1 MDNVTMLFLCLALG
15 IPGATVAR
23 EVGEV
28 DADRVFQGSI
38 PALYDK
44 HLGPLIFVPYADDLA
59 SRLADIQHGRILETA
74 AGTGV
79 LTRALVSALP
89 ESVSIVA
96 TDLNQP
102 MLDHASTQAPSTR
115 VNWRKADAQHLPFP
129 DGEFDA
135 VVCQF
140 GVMFFPDKP
149 QAFSEAYRVLKPDGR
164 FLFNVWD
171 RIEENEFAEI
181 VVRSVAALFPDNP
194 PKFLARTP
202 HGHYDT
208 AALEAQL
215 RATGF
220 GAVTTEIVTRE
231 SQAANA
237 RSVAIGYC
245 QGTPMRNEIE
255 AHDPDRL
262 AEATEAA
269 AAAITKQFG
278 LGPVTG
284 KIQAHIITAVRN
296 S

>member
-1 MDNVTMLFLCLALG
+1 M
-15 IPGATVAR
+15 
-23 EVGEV
+23 
-28 DADRVFQGSI
+28 DADRVFRGSI
-38 PALYDK
+38 PALYDE
-44 HLGPLIFVPYADDLA
+44 HLGPLTFVPYADDLA
-59 SRLADIQHGRILETA
+59 SRLADRQHGRILETA
-74 AGTGV
+74 AGTGMV
-79 LTRALVSALP
+79 TRALVSSLP

-102 MLDHASTQAPSTR
+102 MLDHASNRLPSTR
-115 VNWRKADAQHLPFP
+115 VTWRQADAQHLPFR

-149 QAFSEAYRVLKPDGR
+149 RAFSEAYRVLKPDGR

-171 RIEENEFAEI
+171 RIEENEFAET
-181 VVRSVAALFPDNP
+181 VVKSVATLFPDNP
-194 PKFLARTP
+194 PMFLARTP

-208 AALEAQL
+208 VALEAQL
-215 RATGF
+215 RAVGF
-220 GAVTTEIVTRE
+220 AAVTTEIVTRE

-237 RSVAIGYC
+237 LSVAIGYC

-255 AHDPDRL
+255 ARDPDRL
-262 AEATEAA
+262 AEATAVA
-269 AAAITKQFG
+269 AAAITRQFG
-278 LGPVTG
+278 PGPVTG